1 MLKRY
6 RLDNK
11 RSVLLEDYNPKDTAD
26 FKVKEDVQ
34 ELFDKLKEQL
44 QDEQEKLFASKT
56 NGVLVLFQGMDCSGK
71 DGVIKKV
78 LAGLNPQGFRA
89 ESFKQPTSDEA
100 AHDFLWRTHKVTPA
114 KGYITAFNRSYY
126 EEVLITKV
134 HGLID
139 QKEADKR
146 LKHIQHFEKLL
157 TDSGILII
165 KIFLHISPEFQ
176 LDKIKERMENPE
188 KLWKFDPSDL
198 EERRYWKDYMK
209 SYQDAFKATG
219 TKRNPWYIV
228 PSNNRWFRD
237 YLVLKIITS
246 AVSELKLSYP
256 QVDIGSFGTLGSTK
270 QAAISAVHTDHQ
282 PLTTRHTEHP

>member
-26 FKVKEDVQ
+26 FKEKEDVQ

-146 LKHIQHFEKLL
+146 LKHIQHLR
-157 TDSGILII
+157 SC
-165 KIFLHISPEFQ
+165 
-176 LDKIKERMENPE
+176 
-188 KLWKFDPSDL
+188 
-198 EERRYWKDYMK
+198 
-209 SYQDAFKATG
+209 
-219 TKRNPWYIV
+219 
-228 PSNNRWFRD
+228 
-237 YLVLKIITS
+237 
-246 AVSELKLSYP
+246 
-256 QVDIGSFGTLGSTK
+256 
-270 QAAISAVHTDHQ
+270 
-282 PLTTRHTEHP
+282 

>member
-34 ELFDKLKEQL
+34 ELFDKLRNSSRMNRRSCSPAKQTVSWFFFKAWTAAAKTVSLERRL
-44 QDEQEKLFASKT
+44 PALIRKAS
-56 NGVLVLFQGMDCSGK
+56 
-71 DGVIKKV
+71 
-78 LAGLNPQGFRA
+78 A

-114 KGYITAFNRSYY
+114 KGYINAFNRSYY
-126 EEVLITKV
+126 EEVLTTKV

-139 QKEADKR
+139 SKEADKR

-176 LDKIKERMENPE
+176 LDKIKERMETPRNCGN
-188 KLWKFDPSDL
+188 LIGAIWRSVYL
-198 EERRYWKDYMK
+198 EEGRYQNYLRMLLRLLEPNGTRGI
-209 SYQDAFKATG
+209 SYLRTTVGSA
-219 TKRNPWYIV
+219 II
-228 PSNNRWFRD
+228 WF
-237 YLVLKIITS
+237 
-246 AVSELKLSYP
+246 
-256 QVDIGSFGTLGSTK
+256 
-270 QAAISAVHTDHQ
+270 
-282 PLTTRHTEHP
+282 

>member
-1 MLKRY
+1 MPALIRKAFGR
-6 RLDNK
+6 R
-11 RSVLLEDYNPKDTAD
+11 
-26 FKVKEDVQ
+26 
-34 ELFDKLKEQL
+34 
-44 QDEQEKLFASKT
+44 ASSSRP
-56 NGVLVLFQGMDCSGK
+56 V
-71 DGVIKKV
+71 
-78 LAGLNPQGFRA
+78 
-89 ESFKQPTSDEA
+89 DEA

-139 QKEADKR
+139 QKETDKR

-209 SYQDAFKATG
+209 SYEDAFKATG

-228 PSNNRWFRD
+228 PANNRWFRD

-256 QVDIGSFGTLGSTK
+256 KVDIGSFGTLGSAK
-270 QAAISAVHTDHQ
+270 QGAISAVHTGHQ
-282 PLTTRHTEHP
+282 PPTTPHTEHP